1 MHKFIHFRNP
11 KENTSSAAAEHVE
24 VKLEPNENENDDVEM
39 LEDYGEIKVYVVHVF
54 YSVSFY
60 IGRCLRSHSIT
71 YILLCYLYYGA
82 LSLIEDVCITKP
94 EVLNV
99 ERKTLCTSFLSFHY

>member
-11 KENTSSAAAEHVE
+11 KENTSSAAAEHVK
-24 VKLEPNENENDDVEM
+24 VKLEPNENDDVEM

-60 IGRCLRSHSIT
+60 IGHCFLSHSIT
-71 YILLCYLYYGA
+71 YILL
-82 LSLIEDVCITKP
+82 
-94 EVLNV
+94 
-99 ERKTLCTSFLSFHY
+99 

>member
-24 VKLEPNENENDDVEM
+24 VKLEPNENDDVEM

-60 IGRCLRSHSIT
+60 IGHCFHIRLHT
-71 YILLCYLYYGA
+71 FYYV
-82 LSLIEDVCITKP
+82 ICITEP
-94 EVLNV
+94 
-99 ERKTLCTSFLSFHY
+99 